1 MKCVLSEIARHG
13 CASRFHA
20 FSRRYRPELENRY
33 ADDNFSEN
41 RPRPTQRRSACSKRT
56 CRDSGDHSEP
66 QSHSAQSAVGGRWRL
81 RGFPGR
87 CGRKILL
94 DSWVHAIVTRVLTHR
109 IERFGRK
116 TPTTKKNGHGIV
128 SERSNSL
135 PGKVPGSAL
144 YSPDNAAPGSPIFSP
159 VKTRA

>member
-20 FSRRYRPELENRY
+20 FSRRYRPELEHRY

-94 DSWVHAIVTRVLTHR
+94 ASWVHAIVTRVLTHR
-109 IERFGRK
+109 IERLGRK
-116 TPTTKKNGHGIV
+116 TPTTKKTDTELFLNVQIA
-128 SERSNSL
+128 S
-135 PGKVPGSAL
+135 PG
-144 YSPDNAAPGSPIFSP
+144 
-159 VKTRA
+159 RCR

>member
-1 MKCVLSEIARHG
+1 MKCVPSEIARHG

-94 DSWVHAIVTRVLTHR
+94 ASWVHAIVTRDLTHR
-109 IERFGRK
+109 IERLGRK
-116 TPTTKKNGHGIV
+116 TSTTKKTDTELFLNVQIA
-128 SERSNSL
+128 S
-135 PGKVPGSAL
+135 PG
-144 YSPDNAAPGSPIFSP
+144 
-159 VKTRA
+159 RCR